1 MKFRYPID
9 INIIAS
15 QYNCEIFSEKQEP
28 YIAMG
33 INEIH
38 RVSEGDICFVDHE
51 KYYKKALKSKATYII
66 INKKIECPK
75 NKVLLISNNPF
86 QIYNQIAQD
95 QYQILS
101 KSNHISSRAR
111 IAENVHIGNNVKIGP
126 HSIIESGVTIHNDVT
141 IGRNVKIQS
150 GSQIGSDAFY
160 YHTKPNGTMMKWYAC
175 GNVVIEDDVDIASLC
190 TINKGVSNS
199 TIIGKGTK
207 IDCHVHIGHGVQI
220 GKHCLIAA
228 QVGISGKT
236 IIGDQVKIYGQV
248 GITQNLVIEDNV
260 IIYAQSGVN
269 NNLKMG
275 KIYFGS
281 PAIEI
286 DEKIKEI
293 RALRR
298 LAQEKNNN
306 A

>member
-9 INIIAS
+9 INSLAS
-15 QYNCEIFSEKQEP
+15 QYDCEVYSEKSEP
-28 YIAMG
+28 YIATG
-33 INEIH
+33 INEIN
-38 RVSEGDICFVDHE
+38 RVTAGDLCFVDHE
-51 KYYKKALKSKATYII
+51 KYYKKAIKSKAVYII
-66 INKKIECPK
+66 INKKITCPK
-75 NKVLLISNNPF
+75 NKVLLINKNPF
-86 QIYNQIAQD
+86 AVYNQIAFD
-95 QYQILS
+95 QYQIQE
-101 KSNHISSRAR
+101 KSNHISSRAK
-111 IAENVHIGNNVKIGP
+111 IAENVVIGKNVKIGP
-126 HSIIESGVTIHNDVT
+126 HTIIESGVTIHDDTT
-141 IGRNVKIQS
+141 IGKNVKIQS
-150 GSQIGSDAFY
+150 GSQVGSDAFY
-160 YHTKPNGTMMKWYAC
+160 YHTKPNGAMVKWHSC
-175 GNVVIEDDVDIASLC
+175 DVDIASLC
-190 TINKGVSNS
+190 TINKGVSSS

-248 GITQNLVIEDNV
+248 GITQNLHIEDNV

-281 PAIEI
+281 PALEI
-286 DEKIKEI
+286 DDKIKEI

-298 LAQEKNNN
+298 LANKDKDK
-306 A
+306 